1 MAKKRA
7 SLFLPA
13 VGLGLVGT
21 VAAGWFFVLPGV
33 VSRRVVEEA
42 AARGV
47 ALTIGQVSLSP
58 TRVTLE
64 RLAATVPS
72 VPGVTA
78 DVEAAVIELSGFA
91 PARVV
96 VRRPVVRVPSFGA
109 LGALADLAERAR
121 TGKGGAAGGTPAAPP
136 AQSSLERISVV
147 EGRGSV
153 GDAAGGPSFEVSGVG
168 ADIGRDP
175 ADAFVGATVDGS
187 GQLSLSLDAT
197 HRGGPWL
204 LAVHKTRVAT
214 ERTLDL
220 LPAAP
225 GTAFVRMTESQDGS
239 SKLVAKVAHK
249 SLTELVA
256 PGLTTVAPANAVIDV
271 DVEHRATTA
280 RATGH
285 VKLGLSRFVFS
296 AAASPAPL
304 AVSFDYDGQP
314 NAARLSNGG
323 FSLGTMRGTLSGALD
338 VATPP
343 PKGQLTFAAG
353 KVPCASLARSL
364 AEEALPGVGAA
375 LGALGLDKAA
385 GELVTGEVGV
395 SGEVTF
401 DLADTGK
408 TRLVARPYGGCIVDL
423 PFLPKT
429 R

>member
-21 VAAGWFFVLPGV
+21 VAVGWFFVLPGV

-91 PARVV
+91 PASVV
-96 VRRPVVRVPSFGA
+96 VRRPVARVPSFGA

-121 TGKGGAAGGTPAAPP
+121 TGKGSAVGTAPTTP
-136 AQSSLERISVV
+136 AQSTLERISVV
-147 EGRGSV
+147 EGRVSI
-153 GDAAGGPSFEVSGVG
+153 GDASTGSSIELTALAGDV
-168 ADIGRDP
+168 GRDA

-187 GQLSLSLDAT
+187 CQVSFAFDAA

-204 LAVHKTRVAT
+204 LAVHKTRAGT
-214 ERTLDL
+214 ERTIDM

-225 GTAFVRMTESQDGS
+225 GSAFVRMTESQDGS

-249 SLTELVA
+249 TLTELVA
-256 PGLTTVAPANAVIDV
+256 PGLTTVAPANAALDV
-271 DVEHRATTA
+271 DVDHHATTA

-285 VKLGLSRFVFS
+285 VKLGLSRFVFA

-314 NAARLSNGG
+314 NAARLSNGA
-323 FSLGTMRGTLSGALD
+323 FSLGPMRGTLSGALD

-401 DLADTGK
+401 DLGDTGK
-408 TRLVARPYGGCIVDL
+408 TRLVARPDGGCSVDL